1 MTAAEHAQAELA
13 LIDAVGRTVR
23 TKSGVEAA
31 PTSPVARVMVDSPLP
46 HLDRPFDYL
55 VTEAQHDQV
64 SAGVRVRVRFAGKD
78 VGGLVLERVAA
89 SEHAGRLTPLS
100 RVVSDLPVLTDH
112 TEWLVRAVADRYA
125 GTFMDVARAAVPPR
139 HARVEAE
146 FVGRFVGRVVSEEE
160 RSPLGP
166 VVAVAGWARY
176 TGGEALLARLSVP
189 GVESPR
195 PRAVWT
201 ALPSDDVPVRVAE
214 LVVATCAAGLGS
226 VVVVPDAR
234 DVERFSKALVE
245 VLGDVR
251 VVRLTADLGPAAR
264 YRAFMR
270 VLVGGALVVVGTR
283 AAAFAPVRDLGL
295 AVIWDD
301 GDDLHSDLH
310 APYWH
315 AREVLALRASE
326 SGAALVL
333 GAHSR
338 SVEAAQAL
346 QAGWAREVAAP
357 RAMVRLAAPRVTG
370 TDESDLARDP
380 AAQSARLPHRAF
392 TTARKA
398 LESGPVLVQVPRR
411 GYVPALACQRC
422 RALARCAECTG
433 PLQATSGHAVPSCRW
448 CGRLGADH
456 ACAECGGRTLRA
468 VTVGAGRTAEE
479 LGRAFPLVPVITSG
493 RDGVVEVVSER
504 PALVV
509 CTPGAEPVALGGYAA
524 ALLLDARA
532 LLDRV
537 DLRSDEEALR
547 RWVNAA
553 SLVRP
558 SAEGGR
564 VVILADAAIPAVQAL
579 VRWDPA
585 GFAEREWQERVT
597 LRLPPPW
604 RVVEV
609 SGAPHDVQSF
619 LDNLELPPSGK
630 VLGPVPIDIRGEVR
644 SRALI
649 SATHDEGAVLA
660 AACKVTSSVRSASKT
675 GGPVT
680 VRFDPVAIG

>member
-1 MTAAEHAQAELA
+1 MTASEHAQTELA
-13 LIDAVGRTVR
+13 LIEAVVRSAR
-23 TKSGVEAA
+23 TKPVAGPA
-31 PTSPVARVMVDSPLP
+31 PTNPVARVMVDSPLP
-46 HLDRPFDYL
+46 HLDRSFDYL
-55 VTEAQHDQV
+55 VTEAQHDHA
-64 SAGVRVRVRFAGKD
+64 SAGVRVRVRFAGKE

-100 RVVSDLPVLTDH
+100 RVVSDVPVLTGH
-112 TEWLVRAVADRYA
+112 SALLVRAVADRYA

-146 FVGRFVGRVVSEEE
+146 FVGRAEQAGDKA
-160 RSPLGP
+160 PLGP
-166 VVAVAGWARY
+166 AVTGVGWARY
-176 TGGEALLARLSVP
+176 SGGEALLSRLAVP

-214 LVVATCAAGLGS
+214 LVVATCAAGLAS

-234 DVERFSKALVE
+234 DVIRFEEALLAMV
-245 VLGDVR
+245 GDTR

-270 VLVGGALVVVGTR
+270 VLVGDASVVVGTR

-301 GDDLHSDLH
+301 GDDLHAEPH

-315 AREVLALRASE
+315 AREVLALRAAQ

-333 GAHSR
+333 AAHSR

-346 QAGWAREVAAP
+346 QAGWAREVVAP
-357 RAMVRLAAPRVTG
+357 RATVRLAAPRVTG

-392 TTARKA
+392 TTAREA

-422 RALARCAECTG
+422 RELARCADCTG

-448 CGRLGADH
+448 CGRLAGDH
-456 ACAECGGRTLRA
+456 VCAECGGRSLRA

-493 RDGVVEVVSER
+493 RDGVVDTVSER
-504 PALVV
+504 SALVV
-509 CTPGAEPVALGGYAA
+509 CTPGAEPVARGGYAA

-537 DLRSDEEALR
+537 DLRSNEEALR

-558 SAEGGR
+558 AAEGGR
-564 VVILADAAIPAVQAL
+564 VVIVADAALPAVQAL

-585 GFAEREWQERVT
+585 GFAERERQERVE

-619 LDNLELPPSGK
+619 LDVLDLPPSGR
-630 VLGPVPIDIRGEVR
+630 VLGPVPVDVRGEVR
-644 SRALI
+644 SRALV
-649 SATHDEGAVLA
+649 SATHDEGAALA
-660 AACKVTSSVRSASKT
+660 SACKVTSSVRSASKT